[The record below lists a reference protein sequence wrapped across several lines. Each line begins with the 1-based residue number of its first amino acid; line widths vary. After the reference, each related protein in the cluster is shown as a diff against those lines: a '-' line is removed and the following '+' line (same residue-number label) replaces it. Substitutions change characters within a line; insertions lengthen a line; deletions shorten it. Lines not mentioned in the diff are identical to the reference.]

1 MNNRVSLKLGVL
13 AVVGLLLFNFPL
25 LKTVNA
31 AAFSSDLPMMPI
43 YLFVCWILFVT
54 LIFLIVRRKI

>member
-25 LKTVNA
+25 LKTVNT
-31 AAFSSDLPMMPI
+31 AAFASELPLMPI
-43 YLFVCWILFVT
+43 YLFVCWIIFVG

>member
-1 MNNRVSLKLGVL
+1 MKFGVL

-25 LKTVNA
+25 LKTINT

-43 YLFVCWILFVT
+43 YLFVSWILFVA
-54 LIFLIVRRKI
+54 LIFLIIRRKI